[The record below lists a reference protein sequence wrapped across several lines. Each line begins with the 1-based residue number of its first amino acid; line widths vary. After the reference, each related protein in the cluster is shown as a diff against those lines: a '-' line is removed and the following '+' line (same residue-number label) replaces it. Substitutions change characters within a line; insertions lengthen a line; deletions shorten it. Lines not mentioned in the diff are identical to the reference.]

1 VGQGDPDKDC
11 PFKYKSSASDVG
23 KPFSRLMWKV
33 ALGSPFVD
41 DEALCLLAVEERSI
55 VGACAALWSAQD
67 TRNAGHDSEQRE
79 GLNERKPVL
88 KS

>member
-1 VGQGDPDKDC
+1 MGQGDPDKYC

-33 ALGSPFVD
+33 ALGSPIVD
-41 DEALCLLAVEERSI
+41 DEALYLLAVEERSI
-55 VGACAALWSAQD
+55 VGACAVLVS
-67 TRNAGHDSEQRE
+67 AGHDSEQRE